1 MKNLKLVIMALFVT
15 LSFSSCSNDDDG
27 GDSTS
32 IVLTENETPVAIQ
45 TYVTTHFPSR
55 IIDLAT
61 QTTTNGVVTYEILL
75 SGNTNLVFSDSY
87 DVLEI
92 SSMDQLPNSVIPQ
105 SILDYVAEHYPDNYI
120 TEWELEDDY
129 QEVELDNDLELEFT
143 LDGVFIRVDHDDDD
157 DEILAIA
164 DIPSAITEYISTHFS
179 SSTIIGAWMDNDD
192 DETTYEI
199 NLDGD
204 IELEFNS
211 QFEIISIESDS
222 QLPDSVIP
230 QAILDYVAEYYPD
243 NYITEWE
250 LEDNYQEVELDNDI
264 ELEFTLDGVFIRVD
278 SDDDEDDDDV
288 LALDEIPSAI
298 TDYIS
303 THFPSNSVIAAWI
316 DNEDDGVE
324 YEIKLSGDIDLKF
337 DSQFQVL
344 KIESDTQLPDSVIPE
359 AILAYVSENYPSNYI
374 TEWELDS
381 NEQKVELDNDTELT
395 FTLDGV
401 FVSADND

>member
-1 MKNLKLVIMALFVT
+1 MALFVT